1 MRLFINGESKEFA
14 ASLSLA
20 ALIEDLGMKGDRVAV
35 EVNRKIISR
44 MQWAETWVSDGDEL
58 EIVHFVGGG
67 AAGRHSLPSIAS
79 STCHKPGEIAV
90 NRRCPAV
97 DMIVNAK

>member
-20 ALIEDLGMKGDRVAV
+20 ALIEHLGMKGDRVAV
-35 EVNRKIISR
+35 EVNRKRSTLA
-44 MQWAETWVSDGDEL
+44 QVTLEDGDEL

-67 AAGRHSLPSIAS
+67 AAGIAAYNRLVCLPQTA
-79 STCHKPGEIAV
+79 
-90 NRRCPAV
+90 
-97 DMIVNAK
+97 